1 MHAARTP
8 TSRRDPRGK
17 TQGVHTGISKSSPLE
32 FATVD
37 PAELTAL
44 PEDAARCSP
53 GGRPVPSIVHQIWLG
68 GWKMMYAKLLSVM
81 SVHYLLR
88 PERHVLLYDT
98 VPVDGKGVEWP
109 EWRCACLL
117 AHCER
122 TTVPLSIAGRGFD
135 DEARVRQTYAK
146 LRYASDALGRCA
158 NSQLDLLRLETMGKH
173 GGLVLDLDV
182 VVLRSLDAYRR
193 CASDAVVGWGPQLSP
208 RGGQVSSGVLIGR
221 PGARFYASWRRRL
234 LRGYDAG
241 RTDFGRS
248 CALSRWTGMAAE
260 RSVLI
265 YPQG

>member
-1 MHAARTP
+1 MTMHP
-8 TSRRDPRGK
+8 RDPRGK

-44 PEDAARCSP
+44 PEDAARCRR

-117 AHCER
+117 ARCER

-146 LRYASDALGRCA
+146 LRYASDARGRCA
-158 NSQLDLLRLETMGKH
+158 NSQLDLLRLETLSQH
-173 GGLVLDLDV
+173 GGSASGV
-182 VVLRSLDAYRR
+182 VMPRTARAHLLLSEQVGSCSIWTWSRSDPLDASHR
-193 CASDAVVGWGPQLSP
+193 SFINHNQL
-208 RGGQVSSGVLIGR
+208 
-221 PGARFYASWRRRL
+221 
-234 LRGYDAG
+234 
-241 RTDFGRS
+241 
-248 CALSRWTGMAAE
+248 
-260 RSVLI
+260 
-265 YPQG
+265 